1 MARLKEL
8 EPVVEDILR
17 KYPAT
22 RSDDFLL
29 YTVTAIT
36 LNEDVNYYQ
45 FTTVMKRHKEFGI
58 PPFESVTRCRR
69 KLQAKYSELAAT
81 RGMEEIR
88 DEEEKDYRAYAKDKE
103 NN

>member
-8 EPVVEDILR
+8 EPTVEHILR
-17 KYPAT
+17 EYPAT

-29 YTVTAIT
+29 YTIVAIT

-69 KLQAKYSELAAT
+69 KLQAKYAELAGT
-81 RGMEEIR
+81 RGIEELR
-88 DEEEKDYRAYAKDKE
+88 DEEEKDYRAYAKDKGE
-103 NN
+103 

>member
-8 EPVVEDILR
+8 EPVVESVLR
-17 KYPAT
+17 EYPKT
-22 RSDDFLL
+22 TSYDFLL
-29 YTVTAIT
+29 YTVVAIT
-36 LNEDVNYYQ
+36 LNEDVSYYQ

-69 KLQAKYSELAAT
+69 KLQAKYSELAGT
-81 RGMEEIR
+81 QGIEELR
-88 DEEEKDYRAYAKDKE
+88 DEEEQDYRAYAKDKE